1 MKFDYH
7 PCLPSLSLSVFL
19 PCRYNYPP
27 SRRLPLF
34 SQTPIHTHR
43 NLYRLPSY
51 VSNVLSVARKPPALL
66 LHFLFLRD
74 LANALLPLC
83 SSFFISFLSLYANPS
98 WQSPSTLPHLPS
110 PPFYLIPLSSAPC
123 PVRVSSAIIQVFS
136 SPSLSHL
143 YETPPLRRSRFLSLA
158 RSAAL

>member
-19 PCRYNYPP
+19 PCRYNYPRSP

-51 VSNVLSVARKPPALL
+51 VSNVLSVARKPPAP
-66 LHFLFLRD
+66 
-74 LANALLPLC
+74 LPIFSFYVTWLTLC